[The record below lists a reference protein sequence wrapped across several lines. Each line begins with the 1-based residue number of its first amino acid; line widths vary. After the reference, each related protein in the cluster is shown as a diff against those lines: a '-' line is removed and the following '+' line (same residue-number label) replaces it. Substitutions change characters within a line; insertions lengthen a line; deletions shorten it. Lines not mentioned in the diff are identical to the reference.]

1 MKVRGVVV
9 ALTAL
14 LVLAIA
20 VPASA
25 GVGLNAYRANA
36 KGLKQLRE
44 LKKLGF
50 DLTEGQRRKGVEI
63 VATKAQVR
71 KLRRAGVR
79 AKLIRTRSGRT
90 ALKAAAAQ
98 AAGGWEVW
106 RPYARTDVA
115 VSGASGNPTANIKTQ
130 MENLAAKYPGI
141 AKLETI
147 GHSLSGLP
155 IYAMKVTKDAKKRKD
170 GSRPAVLYSA
180 VQHAREWLAGE
191 TERRTLRLFLDNYGK
206 KGTAVGTDGQ
216 PVDGVSVEGA
226 HEAGEQARA
235 LVHPH
240 LQPRRVRLHVR
251 PAEPPL
257 AEEPARQQR
266 RRADHRRRR
275 RGPEPELPDA
285 LELRRRGLEHRHL
298 VRDLS
303 RHGAGVGAGDE
314 GVPVADEQGPL
325 RLQQERPHRGAAAPV
340 AVRVAGGHASRR
352 RAADDGA
359 RR

>member
-14 LVLAIA
+14 LVLAVA

-25 GVGLNAYRANA
+25 GTGLNAYKANA

-50 DLTEGQRRKGVEI
+50 DLTEGKRERASRSSPRRRRSRSCAGQASGPSCSGTARPHRAEG
-63 VATKAQVR
+63 R
-71 KLRRAGVR
+71 RRAGGR
-79 AKLIRTRSGRT
+79 RLARSGARSRAPTSRCRARRATPPRT
-90 ALKAAAAQ
+90 SRRR
-98 AAGGWEVW
+98 WSTSPRSTPTSPSS
-106 RPYARTDVA
+106 RPSATRC
-115 VSGASGNPTANIKTQ
+115 N
-130 MENLAAKYPGI
+130 
-141 AKLETI
+141 
-147 GHSLSGLP
+147 GLP
-155 IYAMKVTKDAKKRKD
+155 IYAMKVTKNATR
-170 GSRPAVLYSA
+170 
-180 VQHAREWLAGE
+180 
-191 TERRTLRLFLDNYGK
+191 RRTAAVPRCSTRRSSTLASGSPARPSGARCACSSTTTAST
-206 KGTAVGTDGQ
+206 GTAIGTDGQ

-226 HEAGEQARA
+226 HQAGEHPRA
-235 LVHPH
+235 VVHPH
-240 LQPRRVRLHVR
+240 REPRRLRLHVR
-251 PAEPPL
+251 PGEPAL
-257 AEEPARQQR
+257 AQEPARQQR

-298 VRDLS
+298 VRDLP
-303 RHGAGVGAGDE
+303 RHGAGLGAGDA

-340 AVRVAGGHASRR
+340 AVRLAGGHARRR